1 MSALDV
7 NCFLNIGKSG
17 EEVCALRLLRPKCT
31 SPYAQLSFWGVQAN
45 ICHTAFCNGPTW
57 PDLL

>member
-17 EEVCALRLLRPKCT
+17 EEVRPLVLNVPKPLCPAAAVGHASQEIHTGLCHVSWQGLL
-31 SPYAQLSFWGVQAN
+31 
-45 ICHTAFCNGPTW
+45 
-57 PDLL
+57 

>member
-17 EEVCALRLLRPKCT
+17 EEVRPLRAQCAQAPMPSSCSWACKSGQPHWVVPCHMTGLL
-31 SPYAQLSFWGVQAN
+31 
-45 ICHTAFCNGPTW
+45 
-57 PDLL
+57 